1 MLHFSK
7 DFIKDFQRIPIYYS
21 NMIRKYTEKYINL
34 AKKQLHSI
42 KTLSYKVKVDFF
54 KFMKNIDII
63 FRSSSE
69 LLDKLIKK
77 FQDLLASISFKYQK
91 ILSDIKQK
99 SKETKK
105 KIFKAIKTEL
115 EKTLK
120 EILYHLRSMQVFKD
134 MLDFVQETF
143 SWITEKFGANIK
155 QLIKEARK
163 FYHLYF
169 SFLDEHIENLK
180 NQFVKSKI
188 IAEDIIK
195 EILSYPFMKYMMSL
209 SEALV
214 SFTKDNMNFYLKSYN
229 LRTLMEM
236 ILSRVNV
243 YISTTVRLIDFWYN
257 SGYLLTYTFEYDSRS
272 FIKYKQV
279 FPIYWNSF
287 GEMPSFMMINSA
299 QEETNFDITLFY
311 MQAHNF
317 VRELLTAISTR
328 SLLPPFSATAMIVGD
343 NQIKTFDGRHY
354 TFSANCS
361 YLLLKDFN
369 HERFSVVAN
378 FESKIRKSITVNIG
392 NDEFKVKKEGKIL
405 WNRQQID
412 LPLLHRETYI
422 SREGNKLFIINEKG
436 LKISCNIISQVC
448 IFKISG
454 WYFGKVGGLLGVYD
468 NEPSNDL
475 MTSEMLITKRAE
487 DFLETWKKDSMCSE
501 GPVVVA
507 SKTLSEWDRR
517 KCIEIFGMDTSP
529 LTPCFGTV
537 DPKPYLQMCFE
548 QMSFMKQ
555 NPVFAKGF
563 CQVAGAYIEYC
574 KENSVEMWLPGEC
587 YNCHIPD
594 GSPIR
599 GGQFWDFFNNTAPKN
614 TDIVL
619 ILQHGPC
626 IDDFDFKTILQLV
639 ESSLQDEVLT
649 RNLYTVIGF
658 GGPEQLHEPHTFT
671 SQGDIFNQV
680 DSIPETINR

>member
-42 KTLSYKVKVDFF
+42 KTLIYKVKVDFF

-63 FRSSSE
+63 FRSSSD

-229 LRTLMEM
+229 L
-236 ILSRVNV
+236 I
-243 YISTTVRLIDFWYN
+243 
-257 SGYLLTYTFEYDSRS
+257 
-272 FIKYKQV
+272 
-279 FPIYWNSF
+279 
-287 GEMPSFMMINSA
+287 
-299 QEETNFDITLFY
+299 
-311 MQAHNF
+311 
-317 VRELLTAISTR
+317 
-328 SLLPPFSATAMIVGD
+328 
-343 NQIKTFDGRHY
+343 
-354 TFSANCS
+354 C
-361 YLLLKDFN
+361 KD
-369 HERFSVVAN
+369 
-378 FESKIRKSITVNIG
+378 
-392 NDEFKVKKEGKIL
+392 
-405 WNRQQID
+405 
-412 LPLLHRETYI
+412 
-422 SREGNKLFIINEKG
+422 
-436 LKISCNIISQVC
+436 VC
-448 IFKISG
+448 
-454 WYFGKVGGLLGVYD
+454 
-468 NEPSNDL
+468 
-475 MTSEMLITKRAE
+475 
-487 DFLETWKKDSMCSE
+487 
-501 GPVVVA
+501 
-507 SKTLSEWDRR
+507 
-517 KCIEIFGMDTSP
+517 
-529 LTPCFGTV
+529 
-537 DPKPYLQMCFE
+537 
-548 QMSFMKQ
+548 
-555 NPVFAKGF
+555 
-563 CQVAGAYIEYC
+563 
-574 KENSVEMWLPGEC
+574 
-587 YNCHIPD
+587 
-594 GSPIR
+594 
-599 GGQFWDFFNNTAPKN
+599 
-614 TDIVL
+614 
-619 ILQHGPC
+619 
-626 IDDFDFKTILQLV
+626 
-639 ESSLQDEVLT
+639 
-649 RNLYTVIGF
+649 
-658 GGPEQLHEPHTFT
+658 
-671 SQGDIFNQV
+671 
-680 DSIPETINR
+680 